1 MKHTMKLIAL
11 LLLLVSVFS
20 LVSCSSYSK
29 VEKNFKDAGYEVVDV
44 SDDTKV
50 KSITAELEKGEIK
63 FTMHLF
69 KKSDAALFG
78 TDAYAAVI
86 EFASDAEFDKAFG
99 EDGSATLK
107 GLITD
112 AQKSDYVNGTCVLIP
127 LSVTNL
133 SEQKKIFKGEK

>member
-1 MKHTMKLIAL
+1 MKHMIKVVAL
-11 LLLLVSVFS
+11 LLVLVSVFS
-20 LVSCSSYSK
+20 LVSCSSYSR
-29 VEKNFKDAGYEVVDV
+29 VEKNFKNAGYEVVDT
-44 SDDTKV
+44 SDDSSV

-69 KKSDAALFG
+69 KKSGAGLLGADV
-78 TDAYAAVI
+78 YAAVI

-127 LSVTNL
+127 LSITNL
-133 SEQKKIFKGEK
+133 SEQKKIFKGEN